1 MITLNKQEAL
11 RIYKLNTISDY
22 QKFDIIRHD
31 YTNYDQ
37 LAINMGSDDYLN
49 LTKKLCIK
57 IVSNIPAL
65 KKTAMEYARTKIQL
79 YNSNLI

>member
-1 MITLNKQEAL
+1 MIKLDKQQAL
-11 RIYKLNTISDY
+11 RIYKLNTITDY

-37 LAINMGSDDYLN
+37 LAVNLGSEQYLE
-49 LTKKLCIK
+49 LTKKLCIR

-65 KKTAMEYARTKIQL
+65 KTVAMEFAKDKINL

>member
-1 MITLNKQEAL
+1 MLTINKQEAI
-11 RIYKLNTISDY
+11 RIFKLNNISDY

-37 LAINMGSDDYLN
+37 LAKNMESEEYLD

-65 KKTAMEYARTKIQL
+65 KKVAMVYAKTKIQL

>member
-1 MITLNKQEAL
+1 MIKIEKEQAK
-11 RIYKLNTISDY
+11 RIYRLTTISDY

-37 LAINMGSDDYLN
+37 LAKNMKSDDYLE
-49 LTKKLCIK
+49 LTKKICIK
-57 IVSNIPAL
+57 IVSIIPAL
-65 KKTAMEYARTKIQL
+65 KKVAMLYAKEKINL

>member
-1 MITLNKQEAL
+1 MIKLDKQQAL
-11 RIYKLNTISDY
+11 RIFRLTTITNY

-37 LAINMGSDDYLN
+37 LAVNMGSEDYLE
-49 LTKKLCIK
+49 LTKKLCIR
-57 IVSNIPAL
+57 IVSNIPSL
-65 KKTAMEYARTKIQL
+65 KLVAMEYAKDKINL

>member
-1 MITLNKQEAL
+1 MIKLDKQQAL
-11 RIYKLNTISDY
+11 RIFKLTTITDH

-37 LAINMGSDDYLN
+37 LAINMGSEDYLE
-49 LTKKLCIK
+49 LTKKLCIR

-65 KKTAMEYARTKIQL
+65 KLVAMEYAKDKINL